1 MKLLLLY
8 GVNCTKEIWDYI
20 NPYFLDFEVDYV
32 EYPHEVT
39 AKANNVED
47 LTKWVYDTYHLIKY
61 DVIIGHSLGGI
72 IALQLAANYNME
84 FSKIIFL
91 DTNLKPAEAFYRNLM
106 TLENM
111 EKYGNI
117 LSQMFD
123 KERFFYRQELF
134 KALQAEFDYTA
145 LLDNITQKIFG
156 IYGDRGIPEYANR
169 IHDLNLSDQSL
180 ERVNLIFIANACHM
194 PMVENP
200 QELSQVIH
208 HIVRDA

>member
-47 LTKWVYDTYHLIKY
+47 LTKWVYDTYHSIKY

-106 TLENM
+106 TKENT

-123 KERFFYRQELF
+123 KERCFYSKELF
-134 KALQAEFDYTA
+134 KALQADFDYTEI
-145 LLDNITQKIFG
+145 LDNIPQKIFG
-156 IYGDRGIPEYANR
+156 IYGDRGIPAYANR
-169 IHDLNLSDQSL
+169 IHDLNLSDKSL
-180 ERVNLIFIANACHM
+180 ERINLIFISNACHM

-200 QELSQVIH
+200 EELSQVIH
-208 HIVRDA
+208 HIVRNA